1 MPGIVIVFETH
12 ATSLDN
18 EAGLVFGHADVAL
31 SAFGRRETVGLGGLS
46 QRPPRPGLLLP
57 PAPLVRRGRPQYV
70 RQGLD
75 RRRREREGGFAYSV
89 VGDPF
94 RLMG

>member
-18 EAGLVFGHADVAL
+18 EAGLVFGLADVAL
-31 SAFGRRETVGLGGLS
+31 SAFGRREAAGLGGSS
-46 QRPPRPGLLLP
+46 QRPPPRGLLLP
-57 PAPLVRRGRPQYV
+57 PAPLVGRGRPQQV
-70 RQGLD
+70 RQGND
-75 RRRREREGGFAYSV
+75 RGRREREDVFAYSV
-89 VGDPF
+89 VGDPC

>member
-31 SAFGRRETVGLGGLS
+31 SAFGRREAVGLGGLS
-46 QRPPRPGLLLP
+46 QRPPRRGLLLP
-57 PAPLVRRGRPQYV
+57 PAPLVRRGRPQQV

-75 RRRREREGGFAYSV
+75 RRRREREDGTAYSV

>member
-18 EAGLVFGHADVAL
+18 DAGLVFGHADVAL
-31 SAFGRRETVGLGGLS
+31 SAFGRREAVGLGGLS
-46 QRPPRPGLLLP
+46 QRPPPRGLRVP
-57 PAPLVRRGRPQYV
+57 PASPAGRGRSQQA

-75 RRRREREGGFAYSV
+75 RGRREREDEFAYSV